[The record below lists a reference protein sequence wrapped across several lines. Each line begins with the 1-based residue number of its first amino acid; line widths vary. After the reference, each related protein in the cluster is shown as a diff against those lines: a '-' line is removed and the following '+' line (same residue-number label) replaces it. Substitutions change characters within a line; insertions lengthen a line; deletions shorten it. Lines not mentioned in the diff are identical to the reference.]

1 MTKTSPIIG
10 IFLMV
15 FASALLAG
23 KDGLAK
29 TFLDQVEPFQLIWMQ
44 FAGTFFV
51 LGLIAI
57 PKHGWQVFQPQP
69 LSEQFLRGTFNIS
82 AVVSLYFAISFI
94 PLADATAM
102 MLFAPAVAT
111 ILSPLVLGEKIGIMR
126 VGAVIVGFA
135 GVLAILRPGLSG
147 DPLGYYFGLGS
158 GVLLGGYFLFNRRL
172 AGGQP
177 IILGITHNAL
187 MGTLAA
193 TPFLPFFWG
202 PVPETLYFLLT
213 ICLAMAVVGQGAMIT
228 SFKFAPAAVISPYSY
243 TMLIFAVAI
252 GFFVFGTVP
261 DASTWV
267 GIVLIVGS
275 GIFIAYRERL
285 VREFK
290 R

>member
-10 IFLMV
+10 IFLMI

-29 TFLDQVEPFQLIWMQ
+29 TFLDRVEPFQLIWMQ
-44 FAGTFFV
+44 FAGTFLV

-57 PKHGWQVFQPQP
+57 PKHGWRVFQPQP
-69 LSEQFLRGTFNIS
+69 LGEQFLRGTFNIS

-193 TPFLPFFWG
+193 TPFLPFFWR

>member
-29 TFLDQVEPFQLIWMQ
+29 TVLDRVQPFQLIWMQ
-44 FAGTFFV
+44 FAGTFLV
-51 LGLIAI
+51 LALIAI
-57 PKHGWQVFQPQP
+57 PKYGWRVFQPQP
-69 LSEQFLRGTFNIS
+69 LSEQFLRGTLNIS

-111 ILSPLVLGEKIGIMR
+111 ILSPLVLGEKIGVMR

-147 DPLGYYFGLGS
+147 DPVGYYFGLGS
-158 GVLLGGYFLFNRRL
+158 GVFLGGYFLFNRRL
-172 AGGQP
+172 AGRQP

-228 SFKFAPAAVISPYSY
+228 SFKFAPAAVISPFSY

-252 GFFVFGTVP
+252 GFFGFGTVP

-267 GIVLIVGS
+267 GIILIVGS

-285 VREFK
+285 VKEFMG
-290 R
+290 